1 MLKLF
6 RAPSRLGIVA
16 RGPLS
21 VGRRT
26 FLSDAYQCREAWNA
40 RLATPLLEKINLDT
54 LYYDLEQRFQQR
66 NKISA
71 IDIDIYAN
79 KLVDE
84 SHVEELADLL
94 YKFRLTEETSS
105 TLDST
110 HHALVRN
117 YLDHRCYGQLIEVL
131 NNRIG
136 YGVFLDEYSANLT
149 LDQLLKGKEFRYAAR
164 VATLLALQEDFS
176 NPITK
181 ALALYSCYRYA
192 KAPDAEHFDDLAP
205 ADQGAGEAAEGQKK
219 KKKEE
224 IKVRVKFLR
233 NEYFDDHFDLTDSQL
248 LLGKTFV
255 ELGRAFGG
263 AGSVIG
269 TSCELLGLTMY
280 RKYEQ
285 ACEFVKQNAG
295 KELNEEA
302 LQMIRST
309 LEKEPNKED
318 EQLVAFTE
326 AVDKLEASMKIG
338 KDSFEKL
345 ILEQVKQSVGEHEKQ
360 QIEAQ
365 AKLYTEWCN
374 LRQQRVDEELERM
387 QRAKRLQEIEQLA
400 VEMEKEEQKLWFFE
414 NEDKIDLQI
423 DSKRVF
429 YPKRWFGKKKKPRT
443 VDVDYVPPEVRQRN

>member
-6 RAPSRLGIVA
+6 TRRDCRLVA
-16 RGPLS
+16 RGFSLTK
-21 VGRRT
+21 RT
-26 FLSDAYQCREAWNA
+26 FLSEAYQCRDVWNA
-40 RLATPLLEKINLDT
+40 RLTTPILERINLDT
-54 LYYDLEQRFQQR
+54 LYYDLEQRFQQK

-79 KLVDE
+79 KLVDDT
-84 SHVEELADLL
+84 HIEEIADLL
-94 YKFRLTEETSS
+94 YKFRLTEETSN

-117 YLDHRCYGQLIEVL
+117 YLDHKCYGQLIEVL

-136 YGVFLDEYSANLT
+136 YGVFLDDYSANLT
-149 LDQLLKGKEFRYAAR
+149 LDQLIKEKEFRYAAR

-181 ALALYSCYRYA
+181 ALSLYSCYRYA

-205 ADQGAGEAAEGQKK
+205 VQQEAGEATEGQKK

-224 IKVRVKFLR
+224 VKVRVKFLR
-233 NEYFDDHFDLTDSQL
+233 NEFFDDHFDLAESQL

-255 ELGRAFGG
+255 ELGRCYGG

-269 TSCELLGLTMY
+269 ASCELLGLTLY

-285 ACEFVKQNAG
+285 ASAFLKHNEG
-295 KELNEEA
+295 KTLSEEVV
-302 LQMIRST
+302 QMIRAT
-309 LEKEPNKED
+309 LVKESNKED
-318 EQLVAFTE
+318 EKYVAFSE
-326 AVDKLEASMKIG
+326 AVDKLEASMKIS
-338 KDSFEKL
+338 KESLEKL
-345 ILEQVKQSVGEHEKQ
+345 ILEQVSKSVGECEKQ

-365 AKLYTEWCN
+365 AKLYTDWCN
-374 LRQQRVDEELERM
+374 LRQQRLDEDLERM
-387 QRAKRLQEIEQLA
+387 QRAKRLKEIEQLA

>member
-6 RAPSRLGIVA
+6 TQHNRLA
-16 RGPLS
+16 FRGVSLAK
-21 VGRRT
+21 RT
-26 FLSDAYQCREAWNA
+26 FLSDAYQCRDAWNA
-40 RLATPLLEKINLDT
+40 RLTTPILEKINLDT
-54 LYYDLEQRFQQR
+54 LYYDLEQRFQQK

-79 KLVDE
+79 KLIDDT
-84 SHVEELADLL
+84 HIEEVADLL
-94 YKFRLTEETSS
+94 YKFRLTEETSN

-117 YLDHRCYGQLIEVL
+117 YLDHGCYGQLIEVL

-136 YGVFLDEYSANLT
+136 YGVFLDDYSANLT
-149 LDQLLKGKEFRYAAR
+149 LDQLIKAKEFRYAAR

-176 NPITK
+176 NHITK

-205 ADQGAGEAAEGQKK
+205 VEQQPGEATEGQKK

-233 NEYFDDHFDLTDSQL
+233 NEFFDDHFDLTDSQL
-248 LLGKTFV
+248 LLGKTFH
-255 ELGRAFGG
+255 ELGRGYG
-263 AGSVIG
+263 GSVIG
-269 TSCELLGLTMY
+269 SSCELLGLTLY
-280 RKYEQ
+280 KKYEQ
-285 ACEFVKQNAG
+285 AIAFVKQNGG
-295 KELNEEA
+295 KEVNEEA
-302 LQMIRST
+302 VQMIRGT
-309 LEKEPNKED
+309 LEKESNKED
-318 EQLVAFTE
+318 EKFVAFSEIVNT
-326 AVDKLEASMKIG
+326 LEACMKIN

-345 ILEQVKQSVGEHEKQ
+345 ILEQVKKSVEEHERQ

-365 AKLYTEWCN
+365 AKLYTDWCN
-374 LRQQRVDEELERM
+374 LRQQRLDEDMDRM
-387 QRAKRLQEIEQLA
+387 QRMQRLKEIEQLA

-429 YPKRWFGKKKKPRT
+429 YPKRWLGKKKTPRT